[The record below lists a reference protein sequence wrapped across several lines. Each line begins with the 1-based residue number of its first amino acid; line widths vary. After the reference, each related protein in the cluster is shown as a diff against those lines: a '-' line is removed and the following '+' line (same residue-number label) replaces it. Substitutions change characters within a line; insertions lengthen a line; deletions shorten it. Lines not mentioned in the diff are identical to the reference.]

1 MEHIDPT
8 ILKRTDTRS
17 GRPCEFC
24 MQLDPNFSQRRP
36 MDQIVTANRSHTAS
50 AHLTEDG
57 YVRHRWLELG
67 RMVGAN
73 PRSAA

>member
-1 MEHIDPT
+1 MEHIDP
-8 ILKRTDTRS
+8 IVLKRTDTRC

-36 MDQIVTANRSHTAS
+36 LDQIVSANRKHTAS

-67 RMVGAN
+67 QKVALL
-73 PRSAA
+73 PRSA